1 VTVVDYVAIVHRCL
15 GHCVWWHIREI
26 EAAYMERDV
35 MSTAKER
42 IKFLT
47 RYLEKIFRETFRL
60 AGFRAAGKPDKTGAT
75 DGWRPFEQ
83 LLLCTCFGVTV
94 VSGIVLL
101 VLVSEMKRFSGELKD
116 LRKDI
121 ASAQFRLGKLES
133 DRLATKNT
141 SETIYPGARQLRGS
155 SQAVQPLKLTDADI
169 STIRQF
175 IKTIPL
181 GRPLQTSARIGDAV
195 SPSLTV
201 PVPPALV
208 DALPTLAGAGFSID
222 NSGAILIIGKD
233 TGKIVARAQSAK
245 AKAP

>member
-1 VTVVDYVAIVHRCL
+1 MHVFRRNCRVRNSSL
-15 GHCVWWHIREI
+15 
-26 EAAYMERDV
+26 
-35 MSTAKER
+35 MS
-42 IKFLT
+42 
-47 RYLEKIFRETFRL
+47 ET
-60 AGFRAAGKPDKTGAT
+60 K
-75 DGWRPFEQ
+75 Q
-83 LLLCTCFGVTV
+83 L
-94 VSGIVLL
+94 
-101 VLVSEMKRFSGELKD
+101 SGELKD

-121 ASAQFRLGKLES
+121 ASAQFRLGKLEN
-133 DRLATKNT
+133 DRPATKNT
-141 SETIYPGARQLRGS
+141 SENIYPGARS